1 MPFLLLSGFLILAA
15 LPLTESPTVIWV
27 LAASQLALLAGE
39 IKRGQVT
46 GAGAFIFM
54 SFLFFGVRPIYL
66 VLENDRFLFTNIYK
80 IPVGTAQ
87 IGDGMWWA
95 SLALLFF
102 AIGAYMAPRM
112 RRAWLQRRTKLKAHT
127 AAVRPIVSKSMA
139 NGLLILQAVTV
150 VAMFGL
156 IKSGRRL
163 YSSALG
169 AYIYDMPVPMQAVH
183 IFAVLVLLERWMR
196 LKSPG
201 NVAMLAISSLM
212 FLYFTWLMREVSMFR
227 GFYVTGVMVAGIA
240 VLMRLKGRVGY
251 AWLIIPIV
259 GLQPFFQYLGEDR
272 YKKNTELAESGL
284 VDEVFG
290 DRSLSEAYWQFYDS
304 KGDMNIFDTF
314 VAARMYEPRFYPYA
328 WSWGYVPLHLVPRAI
343 WKSKP
348 EKGVTQD
355 MGYTKGAP
363 TSPGIA
369 GFFLIDGG
377 LIWMLLCMVV
387 LGYLVSLLD
396 WTILTMRPGY
406 LQCCL
411 IAIVTVNAMF
421 LTRFFLWQYFYQV
434 LYAAI
439 PCIALA
445 WYVNR
450 PAKGRRR
457 TVPVGSYSH
466 SRLGPQTAG

>member
-1 MPFLLLSGFLILAA
+1 
-15 LPLTESPTVIWV
+15 
-27 LAASQLALLAGE
+27 
-39 IKRGQVT
+39 
-46 GAGAFIFM
+46 
-54 SFLFFGVRPIYL
+54 
-66 VLENDRFLFTNIYK
+66 
-80 IPVGTAQ
+80 
-87 IGDGMWWA
+87 
-95 SLALLFF
+95 
-102 AIGAYMAPRM
+102 
-112 RRAWLQRRTKLKAHT
+112 
-127 AAVRPIVSKSMA
+127 
-139 NGLLILQAVTV
+139 
-150 VAMFGL
+150 MFGL
-156 IKSGRRL
+156 AKSGRGL
-163 YSSALG
+163 YGGGLG
-169 AYIYDMPVPMQAVH
+169 AYLYDLPVLMQAVH
-183 IFAVLVLLERWMR
+183 IFTILVVLERWMR

-240 VLMRLKGRVGY
+240 VLMRLKGRVSY
-251 AWLIIPIV
+251 VWLIIPIV

-272 YKKNTELAESGL
+272 YKGNEDLAEGGL
-284 VDEVFG
+284 IDEVFD
-290 DRSLSEAYWQFYDS
+290 DRTLGETYWKFYDS
-304 KGDMNIFDTF
+304 RGDMNIFDTF

-328 WSWGYVPLHLVPRAI
+328 WSWGYVPLHLIPRAI

-377 LIWMLLCMVV
+377 LVWMLLCMAV
-387 LGYLVSLLD
+387 LGYLLSLLD

-421 LTRFFLWQYFYQV
+421 LTRVFLWQYFYQM
-434 LYAAI
+434 LYAMI
-439 PCIALA
+439 PCLLLA

-450 PAKGRRR
+450 LAKGRRR
-457 TVPVGSYSH
+457 AVPVGAYSH